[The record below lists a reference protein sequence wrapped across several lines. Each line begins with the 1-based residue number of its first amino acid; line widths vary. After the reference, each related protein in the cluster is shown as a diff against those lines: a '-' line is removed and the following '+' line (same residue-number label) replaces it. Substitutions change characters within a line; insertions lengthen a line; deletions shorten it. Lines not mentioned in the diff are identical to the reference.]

1 MRVSVTVESV
11 PEASSPGRAWV
22 LLVRRSALP
31 AYVETFSSYSRAVE
45 AVERQAFGLDPVA
58 VDPYGAGEYWDHEVD
73 EDVYID
79 LYPSGWSGP

>member
-1 MRVSVTVESV
+1 MRVSVTVEAH
-11 PEASSPGRAWV
+11 EASSPGQAWV

-31 AYVETFSSYSRAVE
+31 VYVKTFSSYSRAVA
-45 AVERQAFGLDPVA
+45 AVRGQAFGLGRVA
-58 VDPYGAGEYWDHEVD
+58 VDPDGTGEYWDDEVY

>member
-1 MRVSVTVESV
+1 MRVSVTVEGI
-11 PEASSPGRAWV
+11 PEAFSPGPAWV

-31 AYVETFSSYSRAVE
+31 AHVETFSSCSLAVE
-45 AVERQAFGLDPVA
+45 AVGGQAIGLDRVA
-58 VDPYGAGEYWDHEVD
+58 VDPDGTGEYWDDEVD

>member
-1 MRVSVTVESV
+1 MCISVIVEAV
-11 PEASSPGRAWV
+11 PEASSPGPPWV

-31 AYVETFSSYSRAVE
+31 AYVETISSYSRAVE
-45 AVERQAFGLDPVA
+45 AVREQALGLDPVA
-58 VDPYGAGEYWDHEVD
+58 VEPNGAGEYWDHEVD